1 MDIINKNTLKPFV
14 KKYGIT
20 SLGVFGSRARGT
32 AKPTS
37 DIDLL
42 VEFSSPKS
50 LFELVRIER
59 ELSEALKIKV
69 DLLTRRSLSPYLK
82 DRILKEVRQVI

>member
-1 MDIINKNTLKPFV
+1 MEIVNKDTLKPFV

-32 AKPTS
+32 AKPNS

-59 ELSEALKIKV
+59 ELSEALKVKV